1 MRNLILRRIKFKLAN
16 KKLSNRKASFILLVF
31 ILFFIFF
38 GVNIFKQL
46 LGIRDDRSF
55 LAVENSQKVSAY
67 DDRQVETKNY
77 VKNYVERQNSIDEL
91 VEYRNKKN
99 RQYKHILLGQRSS
112 DQIAKVERG
121 KDYLIVQYTPIFG
134 NYKKLCRITKPDEV
148 YLKECPVTNC
158 HFSCD
163 PGDAWQADAL
173 IFSEFDLRDV
183 STEASYNIKMYNS
196 YSYRKNQI
204 WILWTDEVTL

>member
-1 MRNLILRRIKFKLAN
+1 MGLILRRIKFKLAN
-16 KKLSNRKASFILLVF
+16 ISNRKAPLILLVF

-38 GVNIFKQL
+38 GANIFKQL

-55 LAVENSQKVSAY
+55 LAVENSQKLSAY

-77 VKNYVERQNSIDEL
+77 VKNYVAKQNSIDEL
-91 VEYRNKKN
+91 VEYRNHKN
-99 RQYKHILLGQRSS
+99 RQYKHILRGVRPS
-112 DQIAKVERG
+112 DQIGKEERG

-134 NYKKLCRITKPDEV
+134 NNKKLCRSTKPDEV

-163 PGDAWQADAL
+163 PKDAWQADAL

-183 STEASYNIKMYNS
+183 STEASYTIKMYNS

-204 WILWTDEVTL
+204 WILWTDEVLI